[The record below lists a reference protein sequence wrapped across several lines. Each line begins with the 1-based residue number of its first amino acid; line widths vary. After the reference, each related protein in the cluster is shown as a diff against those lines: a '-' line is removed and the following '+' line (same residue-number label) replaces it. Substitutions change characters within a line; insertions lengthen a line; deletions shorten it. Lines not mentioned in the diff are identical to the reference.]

1 MSVTTEAPARVPEPA
16 GGDDPR
22 TMRIF
27 AIGIGVVLAVAVVLR
42 FVTQSD
48 LWLDEALTVNVSRL
62 PLGDISEWLRHD
74 GAPPL
79 YYWLLHGWTEVFGTS
94 PVAVRSLSGVFSV
107 ATLPFAY
114 FAGRR
119 LGGRTV
125 GWAAVLL
132 LAASPFAIRFATEA
146 RMYSLVMLLV
156 VLGYLALVRALERP
170 SLGRLACVAAVVA
183 ALLYTQYWSMYLI
196 AVVGL
201 GLIWHAWKGPDA
213 ESRHAARALIVA
225 FVAGGIVFLPWVP
238 NMLYQQEHTGT
249 PWGEAVLPNAVFTTM
264 LEDFAGGTHIE
275 NFLNF
280 WLSNLLFLL
289 GVFGLWV
296 AKWRYEIDL
305 RARPGVRVL
314 AGAFFATILVGALAS
329 FLADATF
336 QSRYASVGYPLFV
349 LVLAYGIGRIRDVP
363 VQAVVLVVIVA
374 LGLVGGVRNV
384 RENRTQGGDIGRT
397 IAADS
402 RPGDVV
408 VYCPDQLGPATS
420 RLLDDTPGLRQMV
433 FPTGAPPKLVDWV
446 DYTQRNSSADAGAF
460 AQRALDEAGSD
471 GTVWLVSA
479 NDYAGGNEGKCEQI
493 AAVLQAQRPASSVPV
508 APNDSIFEAMGLTKY
523 APA

>member
-1 MSVTTEAPARVPEPA
+1 VSVTTEARARVPEPA
-16 GGDDPR
+16 ADGDLR
-22 TMRIF
+22 SARVV

-42 FVTQSD
+42 FVTMSD
-48 LWLDEALTVNVSRL
+48 LWLDEALTVNISRL

-94 PVAVRSLSGVFSV
+94 DLAVRSLSGVFSV

-114 FAGRR
+114 LAGRR
-119 LGGRTV
+119 IGGRTV

-183 ALLYTQYWSMYLI
+183 ALLYTQYWSMYLL

-201 GLIWHAWKGPDA
+201 GLLWQAWKGPDV

-225 FVAGGIVFLPWVP
+225 FVAGGIVFLPWVT

-249 PWGEAVLPNAVFTTM
+249 PWGEAVLPNTVFTTM
-264 LEDFAGGTHIE
+264 LDDFAGGTHIE
-275 NFLNF
+275 NFLVF

-289 GVFGLWV
+289 AVFGLWV

-305 RARPGVRVL
+305 RARPGVRML
-314 AGAFFATILVGALAS
+314 AAAFVGTILVGALAS
-329 FLADATF
+329 FFADATF
-336 QSRYASVGYPLFV
+336 QARYASIGYPLFV
-349 LVLAYGIGRIRDVP
+349 LVLAYGVGRIRDVP
-363 VQAVVLVVIVA
+363 VQALVLVVIVG

-384 RENRTQGGDIGRT
+384 REDRTQGGDVGRA
-397 IAADS
+397 IAADYQ
-402 RPGDVV
+402 RGDVV

-420 RLLDDTPGLRQMV
+420 RLLDDAPGLTQMV
-433 FPTGAPPKLVDWV
+433 FPTGDPPQLVDWV
-446 DYTQRNSSADAGAF
+446 DYTQRNEAADAGAF
-460 AQRALDEAGSD
+460 AQRALDEAGPD

-479 NDYAGGNEGKCEQI
+479 NDYSGGNEGKCEAI
-493 AAVLQAQRPASSVPV
+493 AAVLQSQRPASSVPV
-508 APNDSIFEAMGLTKY
+508 APNDSIYEAMGLTRY